1 MSKKIFC
8 VVTNRASYTKL
19 KSLLFLLNK
28 KFNLQVVLAAGA
40 LLEKYGELE
49 SEIKK
54 DGFKI
59 IEKIYMLLDAQTLV
73 NNSKSTGI
81 GVVEFSDCFYRH
93 KPSLVILMADRFEIL
108 SAAIAAS
115 YQNIKIAHL
124 QGGENTGNIDQK
136 VRYSV
141 TALSDFHFTSTKFA
155 FKNLKKFNDLKN
167 VYFTGCP
174 SIDLCKK
181 VENNSRSKLAAIFK
195 NYRGVGLPVN
205 IMQNYLII
213 MYHPVT
219 NEYKRISKNFQLF
232 IDRINSI
239 KIPKIWFWPNPDSG
253 SHIISQKIRKLREKN
268 KLPNTFFKNMK
279 PDDFLLLLKFSSC
292 IIGNSSAGIRES
304 SYFGTPSINL
314 GTRQLNRERGNNVIN
329 FENLNFSKK
338 KFQNIIKS
346 QINKNTKNKLYG
358 EGNAASKI
366 AKIIQNKILK

>member
-1 MSKKIFC
+1 
-8 VVTNRASYTKL
+8 
-19 KSLLFLLNK
+19 
-28 KFNLQVVLAAGA
+28 
-40 LLEKYGELE
+40 
-49 SEIKK
+49 
-54 DGFKI
+54 
-59 IEKIYMLLDAQTLV
+59 
-73 NNSKSTGI
+73 
-81 GVVEFSDCFYRH
+81 
-93 KPSLVILMADRFEIL
+93 
-108 SAAIAAS
+108 
-115 YQNIKIAHL
+115 
-124 QGGENTGNIDQK
+124 
-136 VRYSV
+136 
-141 TALSDFHFTSTKFA
+141 
-155 FKNLKKFNDLKN
+155 
-167 VYFTGCP
+167 
-174 SIDLCKK
+174 
-181 VENNSRSKLAAIFK
+181 
-195 NYRGVGLPVN
+195 
-205 IMQNYLII
+205 MQNYLII

-268 KLPNTFFKNMK
+268 KLPNTFFIKNMK

-346 QINKNTKNKLYG
+346 QINKKYKKNKLYG

>member
-1 MSKKIFC
+1 M
-8 VVTNRASYTKL
+8 
-19 KSLLFLLNK
+19 
-28 KFNLQVVLAAGA
+28 
-40 LLEKYGELE
+40 
-49 SEIKK
+49 
-54 DGFKI
+54 
-59 IEKIYMLLDAQTLV
+59 
-73 NNSKSTGI
+73 
-81 GVVEFSDCFYRH
+81 
-93 KPSLVILMADRFEIL
+93 

-115 YQNIKIAHL
+115 YQNIKIAIL

-232 IDRINSI
+232 IDRIIVSKFQKYGFGLI
-239 KIPKIWFWPNPDSG
+239 QIWFS
-253 SHIISQKIRKLREKN
+253 
-268 KLPNTFFKNMK
+268 
-279 PDDFLLLLKFSSC
+279 
-292 IIGNSSAGIRES
+292 
-304 SYFGTPSINL
+304 
-314 GTRQLNRERGNNVIN
+314 
-329 FENLNFSKK
+329 
-338 KFQNIIKS
+338 
-346 QINKNTKNKLYG
+346 
-358 EGNAASKI
+358 
-366 AKIIQNKILK
+366 